1 MNVTRREEG
10 QVLQVLGDRVTVKL
24 PSGRSPHGMSIVD
37 VVVPPGSGTPCVT
50 HDKEEE
56 VYFLLE
62 GELLMHTPTERHHLH
77 PGDLVHLP
85 PLTPHGYRNPG
96 EQPARFLAWTVGGPM
111 DGFFERMAHE
121 VQQLPRDLPRMQAA
135 MDAFGVRRVA

>member
-1 MNVTRREEG
+1 MNVTRRDEG

-37 VVVPPGSGTPCVT
+37 VVLPPGSGTPCVT
-50 HDKEEE
+50 HDTEEE

-62 GELLMHTPTERHHLH
+62 GELLMHTPTASHLLH

-111 DGFFERMAHE
+111 DQFFERMAQE
-121 VQQLPRDLPRMQAA
+121 VQELPRDLPRMHAA

>member
-1 MNVTRREEG
+1 MNVTRRDEG

-37 VVVPPGSGTPCVT
+37 VVLPPGSGTPCVT

-62 GELLMHTPTERHHLH
+62 GELLMHTPTASH
-77 PGDLVHLP
+77 PCNLAASSTCPRSRRTAVAIRASSRRGSLLGP
-85 PLTPHGYRNPG
+85 ST
-96 EQPARFLAWTVGGPM
+96 ARRTSSSCAW
-111 DGFFERMAHE
+111 R
-121 VQQLPRDLPRMQAA
+121 RKDLPRMRAA